1 MRFRSTPGLAAWS
14 ALNLMPVLRQMAMAV
29 SPATT
34 MCLRGAA
41 ARVTGS
47 IWRRAGGGAG
57 AVGGGGGGAG
67 RWRHG
72 IWLQGGRWGR
82 LLRGI
87 PGIPLPDQIGEVIHL
102 RLQLPVLL
110 QEGFEL
116 LLRG

>member
-57 AVGGGGGGAG
+57 AVGAGCGCVSKDIAGVVAAVLADGDTEFGCRAAAGAVCCAAYQAFHCLT
-67 RWRHG
+67 RSVR
-72 IWLQGGRWGR
+72 
-82 LLRGI
+82 
-87 PGIPLPDQIGEVIHL
+87 
-102 RLQLPVLL
+102 
-110 QEGFEL
+110 
-116 LLRG
+116 